1 MKKIICFFLLF
12 ICIFFNNVNAAPNI
26 VSTGDLGNNVI
37 TGAGLYEVFLD
48 PPHIPSNSAPSNIE
62 VKYGLW
68 NSPDVDVSVFFND
81 TFLGNFIADNGYISP
96 GPEFITFDTTGLLFD
111 GLNKISF
118 NGFGVEGDYVI
129 GQVDLIYNPIPEP
142 ETYAMLLA
150 GLGLLGYRLRLREK
164 ETIA

>member
-1 MKKIICFFLLF
+1 MKKIICYLFL
-12 ICIFFNNVNAAPNI
+12 CMSVYSVNATAAT

-37 TGAGLYEVFLD
+37 TGGGLYEISMGFLGT
-48 PPHIPSNSAPSNIE
+48 PSNSLPSHLD

-81 TFLGNFIADNGYISP
+81 INVGHFIADQGYISP
-96 GPEFITFDTTGLLFD
+96 GPEFISFDITGLFID

-118 NGFGVEGDYVI
+118 NGFGIGGDYVI
-129 GQVDLIYNPIPEP
+129 GQIDVTYAIAPVPEP

-150 GLGLLGYRLRLREK
+150 GLCFVGFFVHRRK
-164 ETIA
+164 ESAV